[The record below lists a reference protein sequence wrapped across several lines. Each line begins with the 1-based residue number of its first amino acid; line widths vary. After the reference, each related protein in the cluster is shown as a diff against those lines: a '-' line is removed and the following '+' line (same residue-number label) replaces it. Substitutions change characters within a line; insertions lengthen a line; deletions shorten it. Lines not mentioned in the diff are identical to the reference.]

1 MTLREIRR
9 VRWSD
14 EDRYPF
20 NPDVIQN
27 FKSLDIESTYDDY
40 RWG

>member
-9 VRWSD
+9 IRKNI

-20 NPDVIQN
+20 NLIQQ
-27 FKSLDIESTYDDY
+27 KSPTSIGEKLSSISP
-40 RWG
+40 